1 MKRNDMVVRNIPNVE
16 VLHVSC
22 STCVIYMGYVLMSH
36 GLSHKLNLSLG
47 MQPPVSLLQ
56 LDLDS

>member
-1 MKRNDMVVRNIPNVE
+1 MCDI
-16 VLHVSC
+16 
-22 STCVIYMGYVLMSH
+22 H
-36 GLSHKLNLSLG
+36 GIRCDESWATTQMMIFLNLSLG